1 MSENKEKINQRNIDI
16 IVPNDTREITIRL
29 IDWLRVYRKIK
40 NVPKKNP
47 LYLTIT
53 GACWGIG
60 GSAIFTVIALYQTT
74 SNINSWVTPAF
85 CIIGTAAIILGFIT
99 AHFVKENNKTI
110 ESNCLEI
117 QKDMSEIYS
126 IFFPNQDLD
135 SAN

>member
-1 MSENKEKINQRNIDI
+1 MSENKGKINQRNIDI

-60 GSAIFTVIALYQTT
+60 GSAILTVIALYQTT

-85 CIIGTAAIILGFIT
+85 CIVGIAAIILGFIT
-99 AHFVKENNKTI
+99 AHFAKENNKTI

>member
-1 MSENKEKINQRNIDI
+1 MSENKGKINQRNIDI

-60 GSAIFTVIALYQTT
+60 GSAILTVIALYQTT

-85 CIIGTAAIILGFIT
+85 CIIGIAAIILGFIT
-99 AHFVKENNKTI
+99 AHFAKENNKTI
-110 ESNCLEI
+110 ESNCLET